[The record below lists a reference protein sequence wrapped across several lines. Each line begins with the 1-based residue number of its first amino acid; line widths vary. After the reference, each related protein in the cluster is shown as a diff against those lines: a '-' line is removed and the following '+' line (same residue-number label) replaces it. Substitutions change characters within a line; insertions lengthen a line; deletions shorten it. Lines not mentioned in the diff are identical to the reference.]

1 MVSPQLDMKPSST
14 LPAHRSVKRRRQHAS
29 MNTLPSPEEQPV
41 SPVEKTS
48 ALDAIPLLDDEQTTY
63 EEREEQ
69 DAEAEQSARLLT
81 LATHVLSTEA
91 IALNNLTT
99 LYSTDP
105 TARTS
110 LLQAA
115 RTILRAHARHGRAI
129 ISGVGKSGYIG
140 QKLTATLKSLGVGA
154 CFMHACEAA
163 HGDLGDVSRDGR
175 DVIIFVTFSGRT
187 PELMNLVP
195 HLPRGTDVV
204 ALSGSEGGAES
215 CAILRDR
222 RTRLDAHEDPSS
234 EGEKLGQTIL
244 LPAPIHEKEESSFG
258 VCAPTTSTTVALAVA
273 DMLALTVA
281 EELHRCDRGGASRT
295 KEVFRKNHPG
305 GAIGMMP
312 VPAAAAAAPIAAAAA
327 AAVAVPLV
335 AKACV
340 EAKGG
345 GGKRAREEEDEEGD
359 FGPMEL
365 PSPSLSGEDDR

>member
-1 MVSPQLDMKPSST
+1 
-14 LPAHRSVKRRRQHAS
+14 
-29 MNTLPSPEEQPV
+29 MNLLPSPEEAPA
-41 SPVEKTS
+41 SPKDKILE
-48 ALDAIPLLDDEQTTY
+48 LNQIPLLDDEQQAACK
-63 EEREEQ
+63 EREEI

-91 IALNNLTT
+91 IALNNLNT

-105 TARTS
+105 AARSS
-110 LLQAA
+110 LLQASRA
-115 RTILRAHARHGRAI
+115 ILRAHAQHGRAI

-140 QKLTATLKSLGVGA
+140 QKLCATLKSLGVGA

-175 DVIIFVTFSGRT
+175 DVIVFVTFSGRT

-204 ALSGSEGGAES
+204 ALSGSEGGAENN
-215 CAILRDR
+215 AILCER
-222 RTRLDAHEDPSS
+222 RKRLDELAAETQDTGS
-234 EGEKLGQTIL
+234 EGSKLGATIL
-244 LPAPIHEKEESSFG
+244 LPAPIHEKEETSFG

-281 EELHRCDRGGASRT
+281 EELHRCERGGESRT

-305 GAIGMMP
+305 GAIGMIP
-312 VPAAAAAAPIAAAAA
+312 VPVAGAAAAT

-340 EAKGG
+340 EAKVGD
-345 GGKRAREEEDEEGD
+345 KRAREVDEDDEEDL
-359 FGPMEL
+359 GPTEL